1 MIHRM
6 TFLLALMPLVADA
19 QQVFKCVD
27 DGAVSYQSSPCAVG
41 QATERAWEYADYQPP
56 SEADLQRLHALQA
69 SQARERKAA
78 SFSRRGRSGA
88 SASGGSSIGRC
99 ERAKAHRD
107 RQLYAAGVRK
117 SMQQLRQWD
126 AHVETACRP

>member
-6 TFLLALMPLVADA
+6 IFLLALMPFVADA
-19 QQVFKCVD
+19 QDVFKCVD

-78 SFSRRGRSGA
+78 SSLRRGRPST
-88 SASGGSSIGRC
+88 SASGESSIGRC

-107 RQLYAAGVRK
+107 RELYAAGVRK
-117 SMQQLRQWD
+117 SMQKLREWD
-126 AHVETACRP
+126 SHVDAACRP